1 MSDINTIVDN
11 RPAIMHNFV
20 AKLVKQAKIKKHKGR
35 MILFH
40 VENDQLKTIKKQQA
54 NIQFGGLDQQDQF
67 TRKIF
72 FLSKQLEKNNFEYY
86 TDDDFKTNLS
96 P

>member
-1 MSDINTIVDN
+1 MSDINAIVDN

-20 AKLVKQAKIKKHKGR
+20 AKLVKQAKINKHKGR

-54 NIQFGGLDQQDQF
+54 NI
-67 TRKIF
+67 
-72 FLSKQLEKNNFEYY
+72 
-86 TDDDFKTNLS
+86 
-96 P
+96 

>member
-20 AKLVKQAKIKKHKGR
+20 AKLVKQAKINKHKGR

-54 NIQFGGLDQQDQF
+54 NI
-67 TRKIF
+67 
-72 FLSKQLEKNNFEYY
+72 
-86 TDDDFKTNLS
+86 
-96 P
+96 